1 MSKLYVEMHSV
12 NYIHM
17 LINSVSNNDCFLA
30 DSPGKGLGVFTNK
43 DFKKGDFVTIYP
55 KHVSGETQGDPS
67 NKVFIC
73 KSNCSQ
79 GIDSFDLDN
88 MCNRYSLRLLGS
100 CIIAGDPKQIK
111 DGLGHMINDGA
122 RSKNINDIGIYIT
135 ISMQKENTE
144 PVIICP
150 QASHAWSTE
159 PVYDCNTATVFMR
172 ATRDIRK
179 GEELFFHYGAPY
191 WKGDY

>member
-135 ISMQKENTE
+135 ISMLKENTE

-191 WKGDY
+191 WKDDY